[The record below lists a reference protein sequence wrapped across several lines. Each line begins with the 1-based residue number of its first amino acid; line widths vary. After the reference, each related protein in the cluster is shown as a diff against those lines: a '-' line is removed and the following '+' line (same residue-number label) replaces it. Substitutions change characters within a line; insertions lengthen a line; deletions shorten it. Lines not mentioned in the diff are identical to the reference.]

1 MVRGSS
7 NVSKYIQ
14 RGHIFGLTYIWVRKI
29 FHLENQIFDFNFPKY
44 SRISMFEKFLNI
56 DGCHDMNIQD
66 IRWCHGR

>member
-29 FHLENQIFDFNFPKY
+29 FHWENHIYSTFQNILDFPCSRKILEYRQ
-44 SRISMFEKFLNI
+44 
-56 DGCHDMNIQD
+56 CHDMNIQD